1 MRYDAQSLYALLPAV
16 HRVRDAAEDGVLQ
29 ELLTIVAEQL
39 NAIEEDI
46 DQLYDNLFIETC
58 AKWAVPYL
66 GGLIGSQLLH
76 GAQGTLRTSRAE
88 VANTIAYRRRK
99 GTAAVLEQMARDVTG
114 WDTAAVE
121 YFLHLATT
129 QYLNHLRPEHRCT
142 ADLRQMEP
150 LERLGSAFDSLP
162 HTVNVR
168 PIASGRGRHNI
179 PNVGL
184 FLFRLG
190 AHSWN
195 AVRAHPAAAADRR
208 RFQFHP
214 LGINAMLFSFPE
226 PEKEVSHLA
235 GIANVPLP
243 LSRRELS
250 RRTADYY
257 GPGKSIEI
265 MRRTGATL
273 MPVPVDE
280 IESCDLSDLDAD
292 PDTSAWPPG
301 HPTRISLDPQLGR
314 IRFPADEEEVL
325 VRFHTGFPARLG
337 GGEYDRLA
345 TFDAEPVAFAVYP
358 GAQASLEATI
368 IQLGTAGTVEIGSSG
383 PFRETPI
390 ISCHES
396 AQLEVR
402 AADGMQAV
410 FQLGADLLVGGGTSA
425 EVTLNGLLLTGGRV
439 VVPATFQGHPN
450 RLQKLRIVHCTLIPG
465 ISLHRDG
472 QPVSPGTPGIVV
484 ECADTTV
491 EIEWSICGGVR
502 AVDTAA
508 VNVANSI
515 IDATSPD
522 GTAFCAPPP
531 NEPAPGA
538 PLTFEGCTVIG
549 KIHTA
554 ALLRGS
560 NSLLLAENTA
570 GDGWDAPVIASRRQ
584 QGCVRFS
591 WLPLNSIVP
600 RRYRC
605 HPVDDAESVK
615 CAPAFTS
622 LRYGDAGYC
631 QLATPVPDAL
641 WRGAADEAEVGV
653 FHHLKQPQREDDL
666 RTRLDEFLRFG
677 LEAGLFHST

>member
-1 MRYDAQSLYALLPAV
+1 MRYDAQSLYALLPAI
-16 HRVRDAAEDGVLQ
+16 HRIRDASQDGVLQ

-46 DQLYDNLFIETC
+46 DQLYDNLFVETC
-58 AKWAVPYL
+58 ANWAVPYL
-66 GGLIGSQLLH
+66 GDLIGSRPLH

-99 GTAAVLEQMARDVTG
+99 GTAAVLEQLARDVTA

-121 YFLHLATT
+121 YFLRLATT

-142 ADLRQMEP
+142 VDLRKMEP
-150 LERLGSAFDSLP
+150 LERLGTAFDSIP

-168 PIASGRGRHNI
+168 RITSGRGRHNI

-190 AHSWN
+190 AHSWS
-195 AVRAHPAAAADRR
+195 AVRSQPAAATDKR
-208 RFQFHP
+208 RFLFHP
-214 LGINAMLFSFPE
+214 LGIDKPLFTFPE

-235 GIANVPLP
+235 GIANVPLA
-243 LSRRELS
+243 LSRRELR

-257 GPGKSIEI
+257 GPDKSIEI
-265 MRRTGATL
+265 VRRTAAGLVA
-273 MPVPVDE
+273 VPTNE

-292 PDTSAWPPG
+292 PDTSTWPPG
-301 HPTRISLDPQLGR
+301 HPTRVSVDPQTGR
-314 IRFPADEEEVL
+314 IRFPTDQEEVL
-325 VRFHTGFPARLG
+325 VRFYAGFPAQLG

-345 TFDAEPVAFAVYP
+345 TFDAEPVAFAAYP

-368 IQLGTAGTVEIGSSG
+368 TQIGDAGTVEIGISG
-383 PFRETPI
+383 PFRETPV
-390 ISCHES
+390 ISCHEN

-402 AADGMQAV
+402 AADGTQAV
-410 FQLGADLLVGGGTSA
+410 FQSGGDLLVGGGASA
-425 EVTLNGLLLTGGRV
+425 EVTLNGLLLAGGRI

-450 RLQKLRIVHCTLIPG
+450 RLQKLRIIHCTLVPG

-472 QPVSPGTPGIVV
+472 QPVSPALPSLVI
-484 ECADTTV
+484 ECPDTEV
-491 EIEWSICGGVR
+491 DIQWSICGGIR
-502 AVDTAA
+502 AVDTA
-508 VNVANSI
+508 VVQVANSI
-515 IDATSPD
+515 IDATSPTD
-522 GTAFCAPPP
+522 IAFCAPPP
-531 NEPAPGA
+531 HEAAPGA
-538 PLTFEGCTVIG
+538 PLKIESCTVIG

-554 ALLRGS
+554 ALLRAS
-560 NSLLLAENTA
+560 NSLLLAENKA

-605 HPVDDAESVK
+605 HPVDDAESAE

-622 LRYGDAGYC
+622 LRYGHPGYC
-631 QLATPVPDAL
+631 QLAAPVPNAL
-641 WRGAADEAEVGV
+641 WRGAEDEAEVGA

-677 LEAGLFHST
+677 LEAGLFYST